1 MVSIDSLT
9 AVLPQ
14 EKAQYSLLEQDLA
27 VKIHMTL
34 RERDRV
40 KPIEPLYIVRDSL
53 IVPDMVEIDDWGLR
67 FLVNQFSPIDQTIN
81 LTIWEH
87 ESIRRD
93 FIVMQAVIFP
103 QINILWIGCII
114 MIIGTTLAI
123 RHRYKLSRKKKA
135 A

>member
-1 MVSIDSLT
+1 MN
-9 AVLPQ
+9 
-14 EKAQYSLLEQDLA
+14 
-27 VKIHMTL
+27 
-34 RERDRV
+34 
-40 KPIEPLYIVRDSL
+40 
-53 IVPDMVEIDDWGLR
+53 R
-67 FLVNQFSPIDQTIN
+67 FDPTTQTIN

-114 MIIGTTLAI
+114 MVIGTTLSI
-123 RHRYKLSRKKKA
+123 RHRYKLAQKAKKDA